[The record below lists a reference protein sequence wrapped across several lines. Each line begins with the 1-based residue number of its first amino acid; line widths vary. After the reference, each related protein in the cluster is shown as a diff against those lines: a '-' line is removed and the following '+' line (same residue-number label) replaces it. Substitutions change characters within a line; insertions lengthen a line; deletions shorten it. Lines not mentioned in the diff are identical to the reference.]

1 MLKSRKPFR
10 PIIFYKSRK
19 LTLPNIILHHVMFG
33 RAKRRCLFAV
43 KMWVNLHTKWICL
56 SAFGQK
62 MAVSETPEPPPRQ
75 VVCGG
80 CVSEAWSSDGSE

>member
-1 MLKSRKPFR
+1 MC
-10 PIIFYKSRK
+10 
-19 LTLPNIILHHVMFG
+19 G

-62 MAVSETPEPPPRQ
+62 MAVSETPEPLRQ
-75 VVCGG
+75 AVCGG
-80 CVSEAWSSDGSE
+80 CASEAWSSNES

>member
-1 MLKSRKPFR
+1 ML
-10 PIIFYKSRK
+10 
-19 LTLPNIILHHVMFG
+19 V
-33 RAKRRCLFAV
+33 ALFAV

-80 CVSEAWSSDGSE
+80 GGGCYASEAWSSDRS